1 VNSILPNPFLHSV
14 VSLATDAAA
23 ASKRPP
29 SGAAA
34 GPIVE
39 SSTETGGH
47 QDPAATAQNPAY
59 AAGSEDYRFVLDEE
73 LFWAEVEPVP
83 LSLQWAG

>member
-1 VNSILPNPFLHSV
+1 MTPLPASPFISDSV

-34 GPIVE
+34 NPI
-39 SSTETGGH
+39 S
-47 QDPAATAQNPAY
+47 D
-59 AAGSEDYRFVLDEE
+59 DYRFELDEE
-73 LFWAEVEPVP
+73 LFMAEIEPVP
-83 LSLQWAG
+83 LFLQWAG

>member
-1 VNSILPNPFLHSV
+1 VTSILPNPFLDSV
-14 VSLATDAAA
+14 VPLATDAAA

-29 SGAAA
+29 VGAAA
-34 GPIVE
+34 GPISE
-39 SSTETGGH
+39 PPMATGGH
-47 QDPAATAQNPAY
+47 QDPAATAQNPTE

-73 LFWAEVEPVP
+73 LFWAEIEPVP